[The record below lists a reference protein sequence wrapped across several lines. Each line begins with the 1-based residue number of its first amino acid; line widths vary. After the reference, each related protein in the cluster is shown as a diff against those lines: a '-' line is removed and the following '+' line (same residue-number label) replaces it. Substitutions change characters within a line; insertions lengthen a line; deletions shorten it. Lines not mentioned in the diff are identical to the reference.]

1 MGDLDGVQR
10 RHLNVASNGS
20 AQWRY
25 TTVYSVRPPIWIGN
39 MFWNMI
45 IYDDIWWLYNNVCF
59 FPATYFQTKPLFWG
73 ETPKGVI
80 FGCAAYCTPNG
91 DFKREMM
98 NHHQTFEVPP
108 FGHYEIRHVGWIW
121 AVTMQFGGYTTA
133 THRRLLTWMTRHDL
147 GTWVS
152 CGAAR
157 LETGRRGEGEIGSD
171 LANLTEI
178 LGDVNGLSPPR
189 IKMDHDGSPLEKW
202 ANQRTLIEQFME
214 VS

>member
-1 MGDLDGVQR
+1 M
-10 RHLNVASNGS
+10 
-20 AQWRY
+20 
-25 TTVYSVRPPIWIGN
+25 
-39 MFWNMI
+39 
-45 IYDDIWWLYNNVCF
+45 
-59 FPATYFQTKPLFWG
+59 
-73 ETPKGVI
+73 
-80 FGCAAYCTPNG
+80 
-91 DFKREMM
+91 
-98 NHHQTFEVPP
+98 
-108 FGHYEIRHVGWIW
+108 
-121 AVTMQFGGYTTA
+121 
-133 THRRLLTWMTRHDL
+133 